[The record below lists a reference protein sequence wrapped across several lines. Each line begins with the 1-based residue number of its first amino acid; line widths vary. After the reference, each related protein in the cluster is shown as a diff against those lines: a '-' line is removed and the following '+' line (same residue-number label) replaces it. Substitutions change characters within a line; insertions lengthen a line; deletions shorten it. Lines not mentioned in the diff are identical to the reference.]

1 MMKKKIV
8 FAILCLLLP
17 LLVQAQKLTV
27 ESMEMAPMDLSAST
41 SPRLDLNNLPCAL
54 VKVQLAAADAQFDG
68 NVLGD
73 CEYKAGE
80 YWVYMSQGS
89 YQLKIRHPNFVPLTV
104 NFRDYGIR
112 GVESKVTYVLTL
124 LKPQGVQEVQKQKLI
139 INYTPKDAMVLIDS
153 KPYKGN
159 GRVEEEFPLGEHTYV
174 IAATGYITA
183 EGTIKLN
190 ANGPRV
196 FNEQLMKESAVAAA
210 QSQTPP
216 NINHNAKSVVKP
228 PTTNTHEKQSDEVS
242 SSAVMDNNEM
252 TLQQMISHPLGVLPD
267 HDGLNKEGVKSA
279 LLAVN
284 NQWEVLENM
293 GGELHVD
300 GFNKTYK
307 GKGIYVWCAFDHRMY
322 KKLSEYV
329 YCFYFKDK
337 DEAQSFFDVLLNDLL
352 LEGVQIDDQ
361 QISGNLR
368 SAKTTYKGRALVL
381 SMEKRNGAKSK
392 YAVILKVI
400 PHNMKTITVGNVR
413 FRMVRVEGG
422 TFMMGS
428 NDSGAAIEKPEH
440 QVTLTNDYYIGE
452 TEVTQ
457 PLWEAVM
464 GFNPSSSKYA
474 PCPVERVSWDDC
486 QKFIQKLN
494 EMVKDDDGLTF
505 RLPTEAEWEFAAR
518 GGNKSGSYKYSGSD
532 EIEDVAWYEGN
543 SEKRIH
549 PVGTKQANELGL
561 FDMSGN
567 VWEWCQDWYGSY
579 DDSTRTD
586 SPEEET
592 TRVSRGGGCGS
603 VEWSCRSL
611 YRGSFAPS
619 SHINGLGL
627 RLAF

>member
-1 MMKKKIV
+1 MKQ
-8 FAILCLLLP
+8 
-17 LLVQAQKLTV
+17 LLVFLIGCWTMLGISAQELTV
-27 ESMEMAPMDLSAST
+27 KSMTAAPMDLSASLYE
-41 SPRLDLNNLPCAL
+41 RKDLNNKPCAL
-54 VKVQLAAADAQFDG
+54 VKVQSAAVGTQFEG
-68 NVLGD
+68 NVIPPA
-73 CEYKAGE
+73 EYKTGE
-80 YWVYMSQGS
+80 YWVYMSPGS
-89 YQLKIRHPNFVPLTV
+89 YLLNIKHPQFVPLTL

-112 GVESKVTYVLTL
+112 SVESKVTYVLTL
-124 LKPQGVQEVQKQKLI
+124 LKPQGVQEIQKQKLI
-139 INYTPKDAMVLIDS
+139 INYTPNNAMVLIDS

-196 FNEQLMKESAVAAA
+196 FNEQLMKESTVAAA
-210 QSQTPP
+210 RSQTPP
-216 NINHNAKSVVKP
+216 DINHHAKSAVKP
-228 PTTNTHEKQSDEVS
+228 PTTNTLEKQLDEVS
-242 SSAVMDNNEM
+242 SSAVMDSNEM
-252 TLQQMISHPLGVLPD
+252 TLRQMILHPLGVLPD

-284 NQWEVLENM
+284 NKWEVLENM
-293 GGELHVD
+293 GGEIHVH

-307 GKGIYVWCAFDHRMY
+307 GKSINVWCDFDYRMY
-322 KKLSEYV
+322 KKLSDYF
-329 YCFYFKDK
+329 YCFYFKNK

-352 LEGVQIDDQ
+352 LDGVQIDDQ
-361 QISGNLR
+361 QISGNIR

-381 SMEKRNGAKSK
+381 SMNKRNSANSK
-392 YAVILKVI
+392 YAVKLKVS
-400 PHNMKTITVGNVR
+400 PHNMKTFTVGNVQ

-428 NDSGAAIEKPEH
+428 NDSGAAVEKPEH
-440 QVTLTNDYYIGE
+440 QVTLANDYYIGE

-464 GFNPSSSKYA
+464 GFNPSSYKFA

-494 EMVKDDDGLTF
+494 EMVKDDDGFTF

-532 EIEDVAWYEGN
+532 EIEAVAWYEGN

-549 PVGTKQANELGL
+549 SVGTKQANELGL

-567 VWEWCQDWYGSY
+567 VWEWCQDRYGSY
-579 DDSTRTD
+579 DGSTRTD

-592 TRVSRGGGCGS
+592 TRVSRGGGCSS

-611 YRGSFAPS
+611 YRGSYAPS